1 MSRRLQERHR
11 SLREAEVFLED
22 VPRAGSFRVALVW
35 PNLYFVGMSNLGFQ
49 AVYRL
54 LNRTPDV
61 VCERAFLPDDE
72 DKAELERT
80 GSPLVSFETGTPL
93 RDFDAVAFSISFEND
108 YLHVLQVLR
117 LAGIPLR
124 AKDRGPRDPVVIL
137 GGAAM
142 FLNPEPLAP
151 FADLVAVGEGEPM
164 VPRMMEALLGAADP
178 RKGLEALQP
187 KDGFYVPSRYEV
199 RYHAD
204 GTVAAYDG
212 PGRVTRQRGWPGAM
226 GFPQSVILTPHTE
239 MSMKYMVEISRGC
252 PCMCRFCWAGY
263 NYLPVRG
270 FTRSELV
277 ARAREVRAVARKI
290 GLVSTAV
297 CDHPEIDGIVDDL
310 AAMDYEVSVASLR
323 LDDLTPQFVFKLA
336 DTGVQGL
343 TLAPECGSDRMRRIL
358 NKQFTN
364 AEILDKATWIFEN
377 GIQNLKLYYMV
388 GPALRGARG
397 RRGDRRPHRPDP
409 RADARGRA
417 RPRPDR
423 AHPPVGEPLRAEAGD
438 ALPVAAHGG
447 PEGDRPQAPVPA
459 EGLRPDAERGRGHQ
473 ERADGRR
480 AVGARP
486 RRPARGG
493 RPRAPGDAGAR
504 PQARARARRAST
516 RPSTSSAAGRRTRSC
531 PGTSSTTGSARTTS
545 GRSSSSSRAGAALAA
560 LPRDPGLHPL
570 RRLRR
575 DAEPLL
581 PLPEK
586 WKGRETRPST
596 GGQPTPAEAAPG
608 PPGSATPGGC
618 ASSARRRPSPP
629 RPSSTRR
636 RGRRPRRCR
645 PRRGRA
651 APPRRRRAR
660 SPGVSTPRRCM
671 KPKGS

>member
-1 MSRRLQERHR
+1 M
-11 SLREAEVFLED
+11 FLED

-49 AVYRL
+49 SIYRL

-80 GSPLVSFETGTPL
+80 GSPLTSFETGTPL
-93 RDFDAVAFSISFEND
+93 REFDAIAFSISFEND

-151 FADLVAVGEGEPM
+151 FADLVAVGEGEPI

-178 RKGLEALQP
+178 RRGLDALQP

-199 RYHAD
+199 RYNAD

-212 PGRVTRQRGWPGAM
+212 PGRITRQRGWPGAM
-226 GFPQSVILTPHTE
+226 GFPQSVILTPNTE

-343 TLAPECGSDRMRRIL
+343 TLAPECGSDRMRKIL

-377 GIQNLKLYYMV
+377 GIQNLKLYYMIGLPFEAHEDV
-388 GPALRGARG
+388 EAIVALTDQIRERMLQVARG
-397 RRGDRRPHRPDP
+397 RGRIGRIHPSVNPFVPKPGTPYQWLPMEDPREADRKLQYLRKAFSRMPNVDAVIKSARTGAVQSVLALGDRRV
-409 RADARGRA
+409 ADALELQATQGTDLKRALRETGLDPAFYLFRGR
-417 RPRPDR
+417 
-423 AHPPVGEPLRAEAGD
+423 EKAEL
-438 ALPVAAHGG
+438 LPWDLVDNGVSKDYFWK
-447 PEGDRPQAPVPA
+447 ELQRSQ
-459 EGLRPDAERGRGHQ
+459 Q
-473 ERADGRR
+473 ERLS
-480 AVGARP
+480 P
-486 RRPARGG
+486 H
-493 RPRAPGDAGAR
+493 
-504 PQARARARRAST
+504 
-516 RPSTSSAAGRRTRSC
+516 C
-531 PGTSSTTGSARTTS
+531 PEIQGCIRCGVCVETPNPFYA
-545 GRSSSSSRAGAALAA
+545 
-560 LPRDPGLHPL
+560 
-570 RRLRR
+570 
-575 DAEPLL
+575 
-581 PLPEK
+581 LPEK
-586 WKGRETRPST
+586 WKGQETLPFYSMRLR
-596 GGQPTPAEAAPG
+596 Q
-608 PPGSATPGGC
+608 
-618 ASSARRRPSPP
+618 
-629 RPSSTRR
+629 
-636 RGRRPRRCR
+636 
-645 PRRGRA
+645 
-651 APPRRRRAR
+651 
-660 SPGVSTPRRCM
+660 
-671 KPKGS
+671 